1 MTELGEILW
10 CEKCGKRES
19 FVVSGSGRKAVCL
32 KCRIEVL
39 DLPELRCKAVH
50 DCLFE
55 MFGRVSNRVD
65 NKEPIDHSDIKIN
78 EYPE

>member
-1 MTELGEILW
+1 MGDYDEILW
-10 CEKCGKRES
+10 CEKCDTRQT
-19 FVVSGSGRKAVCL
+19 FNVSGSGRIATCL

-55 MFGRVSNRVD
+55 MLGKLCPETSTRVD
-65 NKEPIDHSDIKIN
+65 KE
-78 EYPE
+78 EE

>member
-1 MTELGEILW
+1 MTESSEILF
-10 CEKCGKRES
+10 CYKCNRRES
-19 FVVSGSGRKAVCL
+19 FVVSGSGQKAICL

-55 MFGRVSNRVD
+55 MLGRVSNRVD
-65 NKEPIDHSDIKIN
+65 
-78 EYPE
+78 